1 MTSERPQLV
10 QALDAAAKQCRLQ
23 GRRWM
28 LTINNPTFREAEVL
42 YRLGH
47 TNDID
52 CLVYG
57 AEHTEEGEGT
67 PHFQIYLHFKGNW
80 RWNRIKDLFPRADIE
95 LAKKPKLACCR
106 YCAKEG
112 FYYAFGNVPDLAS
125 GARQGSKRAR
135 EHAEDMERSRV
146 VHEMRTGQIMFKE
159 LSDEQLLDKK
169 LVSACEKAM
178 NMTMGP
184 PRPFR
189 YICTFVSP
197 TGWGKT
203 YNVWESFMQV
213 ATVEFGGTQE
223 WFCDPENYCMLFDEF
238 CGQIRCQKMLK
249 YLDNRPISLPIKGG
263 HRPCYWQIIFICSN
277 TAPDEWYTKEDP
289 KTGLKVSSIPDEVRK
304 ALYRRIGYPL
314 PTDSGETHVYN
325 DVFNDMMSAREEMR
339 KTCVRLQERM
349 LESIQKQQ
357 VFMEEYMK
365 RVKELYKRIQEA
377 LARHAYQAELAHDF
391 DEPEYQ
397 PIQLDHD
404 TQPDAHPEI
413 EAAPAARAAAD
424 YSDQPTNLVRQNAV
438 ADLTQAEHESL
449 PDATLEN
456 DSDSDSDF
464 E

>member
-10 QALDAAAKQCRLQ
+10 QALDAAAKESRLR

-28 LTINNPTFREAEVL
+28 LTINNPSFREAEVL

-47 TNDID
+47 TDDID

-57 AEHTEEGEGT
+57 AEHGEEGEGT
-67 PHFQIYLHFKGNW
+67 PHFQIYIHFKQPW
-80 RWNRIKDLFPRADIE
+80 RWNRVKNLFPRADVE
-95 LAKKPKLACCR
+95 LARKPKLACCR

-112 FYYAFGNVPDLAS
+112 FYYKFGPKAPEDYLLKPGNNEP
-125 GARQGSKRAR
+125 GSRRAR

-146 VHEMRTGQIMFKE
+146 VHNMRTGQIMFKE

-169 LVSACEKAM
+169 LISACEKAM

-203 YNVWESFMQV
+203 YNVWESFMNV

-304 ALYRRIGYPL
+304 ALYRRIGYPM
-314 PTDSGETHVYN
+314 PTESGETHVYN
-325 DVFNDMMSAREEMR
+325 EVFTDMLTAREEMR
-339 KTCVRLQERM
+339 KTCVKLQERM
-349 LESIQKQQ
+349 LENIQKQQ
-357 VFMEEYMK
+357 VFMEEYMNRMTQLSD
-365 RVKELYKRIQEA
+365 RVHEA
-377 LARHAYQAELAHDF
+377 LARHALQAEVAQDF
-391 DEPEYQ
+391 NEPEYQ
-397 PIQLDHD
+397 PDHD
-404 TQPDAHPEI
+404 TQPDVLPGI
-413 EAAPAARAAAD
+413 ETAPAAMAAAAKTH
-424 YSDQPTNLVRQNAV
+424 QLVRQDAMP
-438 ADLTQAEHESL
+438 DLMQPEHESL
-449 PDATLEN
+449 PDTTQVE

>member
-1 MTSERPQLV
+1 MNPERPALI
-10 QALDAAAKQCRLQ
+10 QAMEQPVRESRLQ

-28 LTINNPTFREAEVL
+28 LTINNPSFKESEVL

-47 TNDID
+47 TDDID

-57 AEHTEEGEGT
+57 AEHTEPGQGT
-67 PHFQIYLHFKGNW
+67 PHFQIYIHFKGMW
-80 RWNRIKDLFPRADIE
+80 RFNRIKNLFPRADIE
-95 LAKKPKLACCR
+95 LARKPKLACCR

-112 FYYAFGNVPDLAS
+112 FYYAFGNVPDLNS
-125 GARQGSKRAR
+125 EGSHRQRD
-135 EHAEDMERSRV
+135 HAADMERSRV
-146 VHEMRTGQIMFKE
+146 VHMMRTGQIMFKD
-159 LSDEQLLDKK
+159 LSDDQLLDKK
-169 LVSACEKAM
+169 LISACEKAM

-203 YNVWESFMQV
+203 YNVWESFMNV

-277 TAPDEWYTKEDP
+277 TSPDEWYTKEDP

-314 PTDSGETHVYN
+314 PTESGETHVYSEG
-325 DVFNDMMSAREEMR
+325 FIDMSSAREEMR
-339 KTCVRLQERM
+339 KTCVKLQERM
-349 LESIQKQQ
+349 IENIHKQQ
-357 VFMEEYMK
+357 VYMEEYMK
-365 RVKELYKRIQEA
+365 RVKELYQRIQEA
-377 LARHAYQAELAHDF
+377 LARHALQAEVAQDL

-397 PIQLDHD
+397 PDHD
-404 TQPDAHPEI
+404 TQPDVLPGI
-413 EAAPAARAAAD
+413 ETAPAARAAAD
-424 YSDQPTNLVRQNAV
+424 YSKQPANLVRQDAM
-438 ADLTQAEHESL
+438 ADLMQPEHESL
-449 PDATLEN
+449 PDTTLVE